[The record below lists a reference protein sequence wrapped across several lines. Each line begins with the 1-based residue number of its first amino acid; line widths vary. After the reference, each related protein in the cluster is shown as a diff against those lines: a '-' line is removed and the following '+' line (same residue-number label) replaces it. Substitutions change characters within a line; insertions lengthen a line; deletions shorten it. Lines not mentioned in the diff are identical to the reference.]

1 ARAFFLRPCDADS
14 CHLVARR
21 SLPPRIARSSKK
33 NPPPQRQRDQN
44 RAHPHARGLCV
55 VKFFSVLDIA
65 IKGRKSPR
73 RKDLKRI

>member
-1 ARAFFLRPCDADS
+1 PLPPDPR
-14 CHLVARR
+14 HLVARDGHSR
-21 SLPPRIARSSKK
+21 PCSPYPRK